1 MTPSLA
7 INYTDGFTPACL
19 HSHNANRNV
28 LLFCFTNKTGSCTKT
43 MTVSQILTEMQL
55 CKLWGW
61 RICDCEEMQPYR
73 TPLHLG
79 NAHRGQT
86 WHSLAYSSGALLW
99 CASQRTIFTQKYIK
113 VSRFKRR
120 QIPLWVRFPDSAN
133 CFQLPPSLTPVLSWP
148 LRKHAVDYH
157 RIGNPPEEF
166 PANCILLD
174 KGNGLR
180 KFGLGRKTRLEEQSE
195 LSDALSSRRAP
206 PLLNGDHGKFRM
218 GLLPLFSRGWST
230 QSTRATQLQEA
241 GQFVQMPLNQFK
253 LVWTNVFF
261 RIHLPQRKKLS
272 YQLLAS
278 ACLTVATARWEHPL
292 STLVE
297 MSWRA

>member
-61 RICDCEEMQPYR
+61 RICACEEMQPYR

-113 VSRFKRR
+113 VSRLKRR

-195 LSDALSSRRAP
+195 LSDALSSPVPLPCWMETTASSGWGRCLCFPEADLHKAP
-206 PLLNGDHGKFRM
+206 EPHSYRKLDSLYRCPWTSLNLCGQMSFSGFSCPSGRNYHTSCLPLPAWQW
-218 GLLPLFSRGWST
+218 LLP
-230 QSTRATQLQEA
+230 A
-241 GQFVQMPLNQFK
+241 GSIPYPL
-253 LVWTNVFF
+253 W
-261 RIHLPQRKKLS
+261 
-272 YQLLAS
+272 
-278 ACLTVATARWEHPL
+278 
-292 STLVE
+292 
-297 MSWRA
+297 